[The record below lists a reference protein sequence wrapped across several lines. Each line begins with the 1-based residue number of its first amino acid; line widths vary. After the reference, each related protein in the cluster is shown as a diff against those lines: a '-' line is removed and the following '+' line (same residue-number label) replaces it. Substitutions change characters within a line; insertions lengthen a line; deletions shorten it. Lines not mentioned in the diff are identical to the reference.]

1 MAARSA
7 EKTKSSVGNTPNIG
21 LSDKAREHSI
31 QLLTTS
37 LADTFVLYTKTR
49 KYHWN
54 VTGMHFMQLHLL
66 FESQYEQLDNSMDEI
81 AERIR
86 QLGGIALG
94 TLAEMQEHTALK
106 EQPGINPDEK
116 GMIADLVHDH
126 ETVIQSLREAA
137 DAVEEDDDMG
147 TNDFFIGLMQEHE
160 KAAWF
165 LRAHLG

>member
-7 EKTKSSVGNTPNIG
+7 EKTKTNSGIVPNIG
-21 LSDKAREHSI
+21 LSDKARQASI
-31 QLLTTS
+31 KLLTTS
-37 LADTFVLYTKTR
+37 LANTFVLYTKTR

-54 VTGMHFMQLHLL
+54 VTGINFMQLHQL
-66 FESQYEQLDNSMDEI
+66 FESQYEQLDESMDEI

-86 QLGGIALG
+86 QLGGIAPG
-94 TLAEMQEHTALK
+94 TLAEMQEYATLS

-116 GMIADLVHDH
+116 GMIANLLHDH

-137 DAVEEDDDMG
+137 DAVEEFDDMG
-147 TNDFFIGLMQEHE
+147 TNDFFIGLVQEHE